1 MSQSNKIFAVIHLIN
16 ESNIS
21 IEQRTIDQVTIA
33 FDNNID
39 GVFLIPAEGGMSLD
53 IIISCYQ
60 AVRNKYADKF
70 IGINFMAPIDHIIKI
85 MPHTIDGLWTD
96 HGIGVKS
103 DIEKIIKLRS
113 FLDTIK
119 WEGLLFAGFF
129 FKGNN
134 SKIPSNELLSE
145 SARTLVKYADVL
157 TTSGEC
163 TGVSIDIKTLSI
175 ISNASYDVQNDR
187 KNDSKISICVASGVT
202 YDNILSMTKYSN
214 YFMVGTGI
222 EEDAGDPD
230 IIKFYK
236 EAGLPSAVNIGY
248 LDGKKIRK
256 IVDAVKSTK

>member
-1 MSQSNKIFAVIHLIN
+1 MSRSNKIFAVIHLIN
-16 ESNIS
+16 EPNIS

-39 GVFLIPAEGGMSLD
+39 GVFLIPAEGGMPSD

-96 HGIGVKS
+96 YGIGVKS
-103 DIEKIIKLRS
+103 DIEQIIKLRS

-119 WEGLLFAGFF
+119 WSGLLFAGFF

-145 SARTLVKYADVL
+145 SARRLVKYADVL

-163 TGVSIDIKTLSI
+163 TGVSIDIKTLSN
-175 ISNASYDVQNDR
+175 ISNASHDSNI
-187 KNDSKISICVASGVT
+187 DSKISICVASGVT
-202 YDNILSMTKYSN
+202 SDNILSMTKYSN